1 MFHGRQLQPKGKISA
16 KDYNEIRKK
25 VMNLDESRMTAESH
39 HTPNPV
45 IVRVRNMTEDI
56 LPEFS
61 VVGIKTPM
69 YKKDTKED
77 FNNQGTGYG
86 VELEAR
92 PWDSDANNH
101 EAQDFGILTRRL
113 APNSIGYAI
122 IAGPSPVQI
131 THYDPAYPYCLPQYN
146 TTGTMRA
153 MPFGPAKIIWVDVG
167 DDSDSSSGSSSGSSS
182 ASTSACD
189 PTPRNAY
196 VDIQN
201 QQWWQFFE
209 LQEDLPACGS
219 ADAIT
224 CYHCGGQIGPC
235 EIHRT
240 IWLPRLGCE
249 NDDVK
254 VPAGTI
260 VLAHWFEQENKWI
273 AIEWQNSCPDF
284 DDFEPSDSD
293 LINIDTPVEFEY
305 TVGEDPCVD
314 GCDVNLVFLRKRLYH
329 NNCGALCEYDTG
341 SVRIPFN
348 PPTFP
353 SWIPVGCV
361 VDNTWRGDES
371 DSSSSSPDDWS
382 DSCSCT
388 SRRYVH
394 IQFPEMQFGC
404 GAICFTGNTM
414 LSNGCDISLTQ
425 QEGLTQYDNLFS
437 YSVGSPCADGSDSST
452 SDECAN
458 CGVLTITP
466 RTRDVRIVCDDWCE
480 GNWQDGTPIK
490 IPVVA
495 CDGGQITYVDN
506 VHLDASDECGCLD
519 MVIDY
524 ATAEVHCGAVCS
536 PTITPSNPLKVCL
549 GGETKDIDVV
559 TDMTGT
565 IDISGSSKT
574 VISDV
579 ALDLSNLQLV
589 VSSATV
595 VTGVSFDA
603 SKLSLTGSQSG
614 TFLTD
619 CTLTNPTLST
629 TSATIPTI
637 SGASLDTSKLTLTG
651 SNETFLTGASIT
663 PISGSLS
670 YGTSK
675 TVLTDVALD
684 SSKMTV
690 SVPLT
695 QITGGT
701 ISGNLTISIPVKKK
715 SVVTSVS
722 VDGCNV
728 VGTKEDVWCLEPTGS
743 NSSSSD
749 ESTVDISVSVSGL
762 TWTPTTSSTTASG
775 TVNLSSGYLSKTT
788 DTVTQASGV
797 NITGG
802 VLSTSV
808 ATVAIPTGIQAASGA
823 VTLTAGTSISA
834 LSSASLSGGSIS
846 TTSSTVTFPTGI
858 TASASPIST
867 TTASVNNATG
877 ITGQGGITKTTTT
890 VCDAGSAT
898 FTATAVKETL
908 SFSNGLLCDDDSS
921 SSEGTT

>member
-1 MFHGRQLQPKGKISA
+1 MFHGKQLQPKGKISA

-25 VMNLDESRMTAESH
+25 VMNMDESRMTAESH

-45 IVRVRNMTEDI
+45 IVRVRNVTENI

-69 YKKDTKED
+69 YKKDNKTD

-113 APNSIGYAI
+113 APDSIGYAI

-131 THYDPAYPYCLPQYN
+131 THYDPAYPYALPQHN
-146 TTGTMRA
+146 TTASMRA
-153 MPFGPAKIIWVDVG
+153 MPFGPAKIIWVDT
-167 DDSDSSSGSSSGSSS
+167 DDSDSGSGSS
-182 ASTSACD
+182 AECD

-219 ADAIT
+219 ADAIA

-249 NDDVK
+249 TDDIK

-273 AIEWQNSCPDF
+273 AIEWQNNCPDF
-284 DDFEPSDSD
+284 DEFEPSDSD

-305 TVGEDPCVD
+305 IVGQNPCVD
-314 GCDVNLVFLRKRLYH
+314 GCDVNLVFVRKTLYH

-353 SWIPVGCV
+353 GWVPVGCV
-361 VDNTWRGDES
+361 VDNTWRGDGS
-371 DSSSSSPDDWS
+371 DSSLSDDWS

-388 SRRYVH
+388 SRRFVH
-394 IQFPEMQFGC
+394 IQYPEIQIGC
-404 GAICFTGNTM
+404 GAVCFTGNTM
-414 LSNGCDISLTQ
+414 LSPGCDISLTQ
-425 QEGLTQYDNLFS
+425 DEGLAQYDNQFS
-437 YSVGSPCADGSDSST
+437 YSVGSPCADGSDS
-452 SDECAN
+452 DDCAN

-466 RTRDVRIVCDDWCE
+466 RTRYVRIVCDNWCE
-480 GNWQDGTPIK
+480 GEWTDGEPIN

-495 CDGGQITYVDN
+495 CDGGTITYVDN
-506 VHLDASDECGCLD
+506 VHLDASDECGCLEL
-519 MVIDY
+519 VIDY
-524 ATAEVHCGAVCS
+524 ATSDVHCGAICS
-536 PTITPSNPLKVCL
+536 PTVIQSNPIKVCL
-549 GGETKDIDVV
+549 GGETESVDVV
-559 TDMTGT
+559 TGVTGT
-565 IDISGSSKT
+565 IDISGAQKT
-574 VISDV
+574 VIQDV
-579 ALDLSNLQLV
+579 ALDLSNLELV
-589 VSSATV
+589 GTSESV

-603 SKLSLTGSQSG
+603 TKLTLTGSQSG

-619 CTLTNPTLST
+619 VTLTNPTLST
-629 TSATIPTI
+629 STTSVPTI
-637 SGASLDTSKLTLTG
+637 SGATLDASKLTLTG
-651 SNETFLTGASIT
+651 GYVIVLTGASIT
-663 PISGSLS
+663 PVAGSLS
-670 YGTSK
+670 YGTNK
-675 TVLTDVALD
+675 TVLTDVSLNA
-684 SSKMTV
+684 SKLTV

-701 ISGNLTISIPVKKK
+701 VSGNISISIPLKKK
-715 SVVTSVS
+715 TVVTNVS
-722 VDGCNV
+722 VEGCNV
-728 VGTKEDVWCLEPTGS
+728 IGTKEDVWCLEPDD
-743 NSSSSD
+743 SSSSSGA
-749 ESTVDISVSVSGL
+749 ESTLNINVSVDGL
-762 TWTPTTSSTTASG
+762 TWTPTTSQTTATGSV
-775 TVNLSSGYLSKTT
+775 TLSQGYLSKTT
-788 DTVTQASGV
+788 DTITQPNGV

-802 VLSTSV
+802 VLTTSDATIPV
-808 ATVAIPTGIQAASGA
+808 ATGIQADAGA
-823 VTLTAGTSISA
+823 VALTAGTPVSA
-834 LSSASLSGGSIS
+834 LSSATLNGGSIQK
-846 TTSSTVTFPTGI
+846 TTSSVTFPTGV
-858 TASASPIST
+858 TATASPIST
-867 TTASVNNATG
+867 TTATVISATG
-877 ITGQGGITKTTTT
+877 LSGQGGITKTTTT
-890 VCDAGSAT
+890 VCDAGSAS
-898 FTATAVKETL
+898 FTATTTKKTL
-908 SFSNGLLCDDDSS
+908 TYRNGLLCGGSDSGS
-921 SSEGTT
+921 N